1 MENYNKL
8 VEHYK
13 TISNFSHLS
22 AICGWDAAAMMPSG
36 GNQARSEAM
45 AQLSLHIHQLST
57 APQLA
62 EWFEQAQSDEL
73 DPSQRASLGK

>member
-1 MENYNKL
+1 MEYYNKL

-13 TISNFSHLS
+13 TIANFGHLS

-57 APQLA
+57 APQLGEWLDKA
-62 EWFEQAQSDEL
+62 ESESL
-73 DPSQRASLGK
+73 DAMQRASLYE